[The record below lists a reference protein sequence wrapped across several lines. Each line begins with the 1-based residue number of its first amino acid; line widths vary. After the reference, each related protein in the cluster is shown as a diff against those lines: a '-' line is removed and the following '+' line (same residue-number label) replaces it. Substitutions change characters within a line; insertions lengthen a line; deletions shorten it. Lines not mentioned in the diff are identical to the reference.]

1 VWCVA
6 WSPKG
11 DLLASSSSDKKI
23 IIWAYNQTGNLELK
37 VFIYTPNPL
46 YSKYCQMYIRG
57 LSETYRGIPQANLLP
72 VPVSMVPLASG
83 NWEMVASSVLSSLK
97 AMKMKLKVF
106 PGAQMASGWPLAV
119 EIRPYGSERPMT
131 RERML
136 TTIVSLLRVGT
147 LRMSNL

>member
-1 VWCVA
+1 
-6 WSPKG
+6 
-11 DLLASSSSDKKI
+11 
-23 IIWAYNQTGNLELK
+23 
-37 VFIYTPNPL
+37 
-46 YSKYCQMYIRG
+46 MYIRG
-57 LSETYRGIPQANLLP
+57 LSETYRGIPQVNLLP

-83 NWEMVASSVLSSLK
+83 NWETVVSSVLNSLK

-119 EIRPYGSERPMT
+119 EIRLYGSERPMT

>member
-1 VWCVA
+1 
-6 WSPKG
+6 
-11 DLLASSSSDKKI
+11 
-23 IIWAYNQTGNLELK
+23 
-37 VFIYTPNPL
+37 
-46 YSKYCQMYIRG
+46 MYIRG

-106 PGAQMASGWPLAV
+106 PGAQMVSGWPLAV
-119 EIRPYGSERPMT
+119 EIRLYGSEKPMT
-131 RERML
+131 RGRML